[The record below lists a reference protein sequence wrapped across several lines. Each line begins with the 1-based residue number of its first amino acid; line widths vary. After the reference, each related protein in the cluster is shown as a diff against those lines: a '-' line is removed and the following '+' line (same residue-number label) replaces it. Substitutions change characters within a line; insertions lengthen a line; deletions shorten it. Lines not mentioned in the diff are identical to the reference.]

1 MIELSQV
8 NGKIFVQD
16 CPGLSLGAHLKT
28 GGQKC
33 VWRCAYQGNAYV
45 LKAIMSHEKGI
56 RRLER
61 EIKIMRECHSPFL
74 PKFGPLPL
82 RQITLDSGETIVYF
96 LEEYIDGLP
105 LASVHSPLPAL
116 QVIWLCRCVGE
127 ALTVLDSHGY
137 VHRDVKPM
145 NIIQKTSST
154 YVLIDAGLAVDSDG
168 DQLSSASELWGTAP
182 FFSPEQITLPSR
194 DLDVRSDLFSLGVT
208 LYQYATGEHPFI
220 NDDMPKA
227 DIFGK
232 IKTLHPPD
240 PRRFVPDLPE
250 ALCTL
255 IIRLLHKDRDQR
267 FANPEEM
274 LTELSRVELA
284 VS

>member
-1 MIELSQV
+1 MNELSQV
-8 NGKIFVQD
+8 DGKFFVQD

-45 LKAIMSHEKGI
+45 LKAIMSHEKGL

-61 EIKIMRECHSPFL
+61 EIKIMCECHSPFL

-82 RQITLDSGETIVYF
+82 RQMKLDSGETILYF
-96 LEEYIDGLP
+96 LEQYIEGLP
-105 LASVHSPLPAL
+105 LASVHSPLPTL
-116 QVIWLCRCVGE
+116 QVVWLCRCVGE
-127 ALTVLDSHGY
+127 ALRVLDSHGY

-145 NIIQKTSST
+145 NIIQKTAST
-154 YVLIDAGLAVDSDG
+154 YVLIDAGLAVDPDG
-168 DQLSSASELWGTAP
+168 DQLSSANELWGTAQ

-220 NDDMPKA
+220 NDEMPGA

-232 IKTLHPPD
+232 IRTLDPPD
-240 PRRFVPDLPE
+240 PRRFAPELPE
-250 ALCTL
+250 HLCTL
-255 IIRLLHKDRDQR
+255 IMMMLQKDREKR
-267 FANPEEM
+267 FATPGEM
-274 LTELSRVELA
+274 LKELARVEL
-284 VS
+284 SLS